1 MQLLAFFSVKLI
13 AKFERAHC
21 YYIKQESMYD
31 AKLILNMEK
40 QENISGHLPSF
51 YKKSEF
57 N

>member
-1 MQLLAFFSVKLI
+1 
-13 AKFERAHC
+13 
-21 YYIKQESMYD
+21 MYD

-40 QENISGHLPSF
+40 QGNISGHLPSF